1 MSYKV
6 NVVIGKKIN
15 RLSPELQQEVVS
27 FIDFLL
33 SKDQPNKIAK
43 KKFSFNW
50 AGKLSD
56 MKDKFTSVELQHKAL
71 EWW

>member
-1 MSYKV
+1 MNSRMLEEKV
-6 NVVIGKKIN
+6 NK
-15 RLSPELQQEVVS
+15 LPPELQQEVMD

-33 SKDQPNKIAK
+33 CKVQK
-43 KKFSFNW
+43 KEKKEFSFDW

-56 MKDKFTSVELQHKAL
+56 FKDKFTSVELQHRAL